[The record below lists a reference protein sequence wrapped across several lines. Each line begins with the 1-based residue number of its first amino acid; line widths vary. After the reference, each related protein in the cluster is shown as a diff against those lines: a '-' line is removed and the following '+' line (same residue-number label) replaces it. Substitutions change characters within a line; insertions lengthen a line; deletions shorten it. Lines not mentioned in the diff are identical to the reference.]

1 MPEPMQFHFLRPL
14 WLAALLPAAV
24 VIWRIARMQDPA
36 RGWRGIIAGH
46 LLLHLLTQ
54 GPPRA
59 HRGPLILLAGLWI
72 LSIMALAGPTWQ
84 REPSPFA
91 EDTAALT
98 IVLKVTP
105 SMRTEDV
112 QPDRL
117 SRAIQ
122 KIHDLLALRT
132 GAKSAL
138 IAYAGSAHVVMPL
151 TRDRDIIN
159 AFAGALDPKVMP
171 TEGDAALEALSL
183 AAGALSKSGQAGS
196 ILWITD
202 GLAPEQQAG
211 LARFREDSSVSL
223 RTLAP
228 LPPGAEADALKQS
241 VHGVSLITPNDSD
254 VRALAQQTKFAAV
267 VARDQGERWKDAG
280 WWLTPVI
287 ALPALMWFRPGWGVG
302 GKA

>member
-1 MPEPMQFHFLRPL
+1 MQFHFLRPL
-14 WLAALLPAAV
+14 WLTALLPAAL
-24 VIWRIARMQDPA
+24 ILWRIARMQDPA
-36 RGWRGIIAGH
+36 RGWRDIIAGH
-46 LLLHLLTQ
+46 LLPHLLTG
-54 GPPRA
+54 GPRRA

-72 LSIMALAGPTWQ
+72 LSVVALAGPAW
-84 REPSPFA
+84 RHEPPPFA

-117 SRAIQ
+117 GRAIQ
-122 KIHDLLALRT
+122 KIHDLLELRT

-159 AFAGALDPKVMP
+159 TFAGVLDPRIMP
-171 TEGDAALEALSL
+171 TEGDAAVEALTL

-202 GLAPEQQAG
+202 GLAPEQQAA
-211 LARFREDSSVSL
+211 LARFRKDWSVPL

-241 VHGVSLITPNDSD
+241 VRGVSLITPNDSD
-254 VRALAQQTKFAAV
+254 VRALAQQAKFAAV
-267 VARDQGERWKDAG
+267 VASGQGERWKDAG
-280 WWLTPVI
+280 WWLTPLI
-287 ALPALMWFRPGWGVG
+287 ALPTLMWFRPGWGVREI
-302 GKA
+302 A